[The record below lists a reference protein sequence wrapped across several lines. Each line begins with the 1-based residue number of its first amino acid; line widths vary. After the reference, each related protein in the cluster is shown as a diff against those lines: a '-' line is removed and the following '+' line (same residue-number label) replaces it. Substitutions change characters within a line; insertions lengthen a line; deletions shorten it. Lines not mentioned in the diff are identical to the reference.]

1 LQLRILDFQVSV
13 GNVKCEFL
21 CDNVFICE
29 VKMMTIREE
38 IAEKIKR
45 IPENR
50 LPELYTLVEEMAEES
65 KEGLLKRL
73 QKIKIDGPPD
83 YAENF
88 DLYMSGEKNL
98 DDYYLNKEK

>member
-1 LQLRILDFQVSV
+1 
-13 GNVKCEFL
+13 
-21 CDNVFICE
+21 
-29 VKMMTIREE
+29 MTIREE

>member
-1 LQLRILDFQVSV
+1 
-13 GNVKCEFL
+13 
-21 CDNVFICE
+21 
-29 VKMMTIREE
+29 MMTIREE